1 MDFDV
6 IIVGSGPA
14 GVSAAFPLLESGLR
28 VLMLDGGGQPR
39 VPPPDR
45 PLADWRSKDASQWET
60 LIGPDWH
67 SLRHWQAASPK
78 LRAPTHEH
86 VFEGFA
92 SANKITSTQFLAVGS
107 LASGGLSNAWGC
119 GVAALD
125 ENELSSFPFA
135 PKELALSY
143 ASVASRMGIS
153 GQHEDAL
160 APYFGVDRWADL
172 PVQLD
177 DLQSSIEQRLKRH
190 APALDRLDVRVG
202 RSRVAVLTRDQGDRQ
217 ACDLSG
223 NCLWGC
229 HRRAMYSATEDLLT
243 LQRHAGFELRG
254 ASLARAVGSDT
265 TGPYVV
271 VTENNQPRQL
281 RAKRIL
287 LAAGTLATTR
297 LVMSA
302 LALREVT
309 RMQFCPTAAFLLWL
323 PGKLGRGNE
332 RAFGLGQLS
341 HVVQLTPNVRGFG
354 SLFSTSGLPVS
365 EFVKHLPF
373 NARHSIDLLSSLLSS
388 CVVGNLFLPGHVTST
403 RLTLEEDDTLHVTGQ
418 HNPMVE
424 KWMHMA
430 QAKLRQAYRR
440 AGAWMLP
447 GSFSIGMPGSDIH
460 HACSLPMRATPG
472 QGECT
477 PNGMVHGLTNLH
489 VIDGACLPHL
499 SEKSH
504 TLTIMANA
512 DRIARELARTLKG

>member
-1 MDFDV
+1 MDFDA

-14 GVSAAFPLLESGLR
+14 GVSAAFPLLEAGLR
-28 VLMLDGGGQPR
+28 VLMLDGGRQPH
-39 VPPPDR
+39 VLPPDR
-45 PLADWRSKDASQWET
+45 PLADWRSQDASQWKT
-60 LIGPDWH
+60 LIGADWH
-67 SLRHWQAASPK
+67 SLRHAHAASPK

-86 VFEGFA
+86 VFEDFA
-92 SANKITSTQFLAVGS
+92 SANKVTSTHFLAVGS

-125 ENELSSFPFA
+125 EEELSSFPF
-135 PKELALSY
+135 PPQELARSY
-143 ASVASRMGIS
+143 ASVSKRMGIS
-153 GQHEDAL
+153 GQHADSL
-160 APYFGVDRWADL
+160 ATYFGVDAWASP
-172 PVQLD
+172 PVPLD
-177 DLQSSIEQRLKRH
+177 DLQSRIEQRLKRR

-202 RSRVAVLTRDQGDRQ
+202 RSRVAVLTQDQGDRQ

-229 HRRAMYSATEDLLT
+229 HRRAMYSATEDLIA
-243 LQRHAGFELRG
+243 LQRHAHFEHLGG
-254 ASLARAVGSDT
+254 ALVQAVGSDT
-265 TGPYVV
+265 TGPYVA
-271 VTENNQPRQL
+271 VTKNTQPRQL

-302 LALREVT
+302 LDLREVT

-323 PGKLGRGNE
+323 PEKLGRGNA

-341 HVVQLTPNVRGFG
+341 HVVQVAPDVRGFG

-373 NARHSIDLLSSLLSS
+373 NARHGIDLLSSLLSS

-403 RLTLEEDDTLHVTGQ
+403 RLTLDSNDTLHVTGQ
-418 HNPMVE
+418 HQPMVE
-424 KWMHMA
+424 TCMRTA
-430 QAKLRQAYRR
+430 QDKLRKAYRH
-440 AGAWMLP
+440 AGALMLP

-460 HACSLPMRATPG
+460 HACSLPMRSAPR

-477 PNGMVHGLTNLH
+477 PHGMVHGLSDVH
-489 VIDGACLPHL
+489 VIDGACLPRL
-499 SEKSH
+499 PEKSH

-512 DRIARELARTLKG
+512 DRIARELAKTLRG